1 MFTDS
6 ELLLSPETVVTLG
19 SGMNRIAK
27 ARDGALQFLRC
38 DRASTAYLKMTIDEI
53 VSCAEHPLRD
63 LVLAQMVIH
72 LLYLP

>member
-19 SGMNRIAK
+19 SSMNRIAK
-27 ARDGALQFLRC
+27 AGDGATQFLRC
-38 DRASTAYLKMTIDEI
+38 DKASMAGLKMTTDEI
-53 VSCAEHPLRD
+53 VSCAEHPISD

>member
-1 MFTDS
+1 MFTDG

-27 ARDGALQFLRC
+27 AGDGAPQLLHR
-38 DRASTAYLKMTIDEI
+38 DRASTAGRKMTTDEI
-53 VSCAEHPLRD
+53 VFCAERPISD
-63 LVLAQMVIH
+63 LVLSQMVIH